1 MVNVSLGHA
10 DAVLLV
16 FAVDD
21 RESFEQVAHLRD
33 MVMKSRG
40 PDMPIVIVANKTD
53 KQRELDQI
61 ETETVVL
68 MDWENG
74 YVESSAMLNKNIGQI
89 FKELLH
95 QARSEIRLLSGLPK
109 EGLLAL
115 SSGNVNMKRR
125 QSLPVVPAFNKTGSD
140 TLNSLH
146 SRRRGSR
153 RGSVAAIIGKES
165 CKVS

>member
-1 MVNVSLGHA
+1 
-10 DAVLLV
+10 
-16 FAVDD
+16 
-21 RESFEQVAHLRD
+21 
-33 MVMKSRG
+33 
-40 PDMPIVIVANKTD
+40 MPIVIVANKVD
-53 KQRELDQI
+53 KEREIDQI
-61 ETETVVL
+61 ETETTVM

-74 YVESSAMLNKNIGQI
+74 YVECSAMLNKNINEI

-95 QARSEIRLLSGLPK
+95 QVRSEVGVLSGLPK

-125 QSLPVVPAFNKTGSD
+125 QSLPVVPAFNKNGPD
-140 TLNSLH
+140 CLNIN

-153 RGSVAAIIGKES
+153 RGSMAAVLGKES

>member
-1 MVNVSLGHA
+1 
-10 DAVLLV
+10 
-16 FAVDD
+16 
-21 RESFEQVAHLRD
+21 
-33 MVMKSRG
+33 
-40 PDMPIVIVANKTD
+40 MPIVIVANKTD
-53 KQRELDQI
+53 KERELDAV

-74 YVESSAMLNKNIGQI
+74 YVESSAMLNKNINQI

-95 QARSEIRLLSGLPK
+95 QARSEMRLLSGLGGLPK

-115 SSGNVNMKRR
+115 ASGSVNLKRR
-125 QSLPVVPAFNKTGSD
+125 QSLPVVPAFNKAGSD
-140 TLNSLH
+140 TLSSLN

-153 RGSVAAIIGKES
+153 RGSMAAIIGKES